1 MNMALLRALP
11 LVLLSKSVLSGTPV
25 LHESVSEVPSSFQAI
40 GSPAPSQEIE
50 LLVAL
55 VQPNITDLAKVVD
68 AVSFPSSP
76 SYGKY
81 LTAAEVAEYVKP
93 AADSA
98 SAVTSWLPNGASPT
112 PFSPAGDILKV
123 SLTVEQAAELFNT
136 TFKTYG
142 YSANGQEVIRAMDYS
157 LPSSMQQ
164 HILYVH
170 PIVSFTPPPQRP
182 AQNTAYR
189 RRAAPT
195 PRQLAPCEDIVHPS
209 CIQEF
214 YGLPN
219 STISDSTTNYIGVAG
234 YNEDNAS
241 GGEYANNADLA
252 TFLNEFRPDIAGNTF
267 SLALLNGAENL
278 QDDSGG
284 LEGQIDIQYTVG
296 IAGNVPVTYVLDL
309 SNDAV
314 MSYMDTI
321 NWILTQENPPT
332 VFTTSYANEESEF
345 SLSTATS
352 ICNGYMQLAAMGVS
366 MLFASGDGGASD
378 KQTNCT
384 EFVPM
389 FPPTCP
395 YVTSVG
401 GTFFQPSTA
410 FTFSG
415 GGFSNYFPIPSWQ
428 ATDISAYLES
438 IGDQFSGMYNPN
450 GRGFP
455 DVASEWEVYI
465 VNEGGVTSVGGTSCA
480 SPIFASFIAL
490 VNDRLIAAG
499 KPVLGFLN
507 PLLYGSGRNGLD
519 DVTTG
524 QAFGCSGSTSGWNA
538 GTGWDPVSGLGT
550 PDFPGMI
557 EALGV

>member
-1 MNMALLRALP
+1 MALFRLLP
-11 LVLLSKSVLSGTPV
+11 VVLLATSVLSNTLI
-25 LHESVSEVPSSFQAI
+25 LHESVSHVPSGFEVL
-40 GSPAPSQEIE
+40 GSPSPTQEIE

-55 VQPNITDLAKVVD
+55 VQPNITGLAKVLD
-68 AVSFPSSP
+68 AISFPSSP

-93 AADSA
+93 AADSV
-98 SAVTSWLPNGASPT
+98 SAVTNWLPNGASPKT
-112 PFSPAGDILKV
+112 FSPAGDILKV
-123 SLTVEQAAELFNT
+123 SLTVEQAEELFNT
-136 TFKTYG
+136 TFKTYT
-142 YSANGQEVIRAMDYS
+142 YSANGKEMIRAMNYS
-157 LPSSMQQ
+157 LPSTMQQ

-170 PIVSFTPPPQRP
+170 PIVSFAPPPQRP
-182 AQNTAYR
+182 AQNTAYK
-189 RRAAPT
+189 RRAT
-195 PRQLAPCEDIVHPS
+195 PKSRQLVPCEDIVHPA

-219 STISDSTTNYIGVAG
+219 TTISGSTSNYIGVAG
-234 YNEDNAS
+234 YNVDNAS

-309 SNDAV
+309 NDDAV
-314 MSYMDTI
+314 GEYMDAI
-321 NWILTQENPPT
+321 NWILTQDTPPT
-332 VFTTSYANEESEF
+332 VFTTSYGNEESDF
-345 SLSTATS
+345 TQSTATS
-352 ICNGYMQLAAMGVS
+352 ICNGYMQVAAMGVS

-401 GTFFQPSTA
+401 GTFFQPTTA

-415 GGFSNYFPIPSWQ
+415 GGFSNYFSVPSWQ
-428 ATDISAYLES
+428 AADTSAYLGS
-438 IGDQFSGMYNPN
+438 IGDEFAGMYNPD

-507 PLLYGSGRNGLD
+507 PLLYSTGRTGLD

-524 QAFGCSGSTSGWNA
+524 QSFGCSGSTSGWNA

-550 PDFPGMI
+550 PNFPAMI
-557 EALGV
+557 EALGI